1 MLAVTM
7 ILSLRFL
14 KKKRTISR
22 IILHIILIIGACIM
36 ILLFLWMILTSLKTV
51 SESTSMNPFIFFPET
66 LQWENYLN
74 VIKQNDFIRLYFN
87 TFAMMFFRVLCGVLF
102 SAMAAYA
109 FARLEFP
116 GKKAGFGLVLF
127 QMMVPTQI
135 FIIPQYLMVDKLG
148 LRNTIF
154 ALVFPGLV
162 SAFGTF
168 LLRQFFMGLPKELEE
183 SARLDGC
190 NIWQTFWKVMLPLT
204 KSGLVALGI
213 FTALFSFKDLMWPL
227 IVNTN
232 SDAATLS
239 SALSKISSAY
249 SVNYPELM
257 AAAVLAIWPMMLV
270 YIIFQRQF
278 IEGIA
283 TSGGKL

>member
-1 MLAVTM
+1 MKRKKITGAVV
-7 ILSLRFL
+7 
-14 KKKRTISR
+14 
-22 IILHIILIIGACIM
+22 LHIILILGACIM
-36 ILLFLWMILTSLKTV
+36 ILPFLWMVLTSLKTV
-51 SESTSMNPFIFFPET
+51 SESTSMNPFVFFPES
-66 LQWENYLN
+66 LQWDNYKT
-74 VIKQNDFIRLYFN
+74 VIQQNDFIRLYFN
-87 TFAMMFFRVLCGVLF
+87 TFAMMFFRVLCAVLF

-109 FARLEFP
+109 FARLDFP
-116 GKKAGFGLVLF
+116 GKNLLFGLVLF
-127 QMMVPTQI
+127 QMMVPAQI
-135 FIIPQYLMVDKLG
+135 FVIPQYLMVDKLG
-148 LRNTIF
+148 MRNSIF

-190 NIWQTFWKVMLPLT
+190 NIWQTFWKIMLPLT

-227 IVNTN
+227 IVNST
-232 SDAATLS
+232 SESATLS
-239 SALSKISSAY
+239 SALAKISSAY
-249 SVNYPELM
+249 SVNYPQLM
-257 AAAVLAIWPMMLV
+257 AAAVLAIWPMMLI

>member
-1 MLAVTM
+1 M
-7 ILSLRFL
+7 
-14 KKKRTISR
+14 KKKKTISAV
-22 IILHIILIIGACIM
+22 ILHIILIAGACIM
-36 ILLFLWMILTSLKTV
+36 ILPFLWMVLTSLKTV
-51 SESTSMNPFIFFPET
+51 SESTSLNPFIFFPET
-66 LQWENYLN
+66 LQWENYIN
-74 VIKQNDFIRLYFN
+74 VIKQNDFLQLYFN
-87 TFAMMFFRVLCGVLF
+87 TFAMMFLRVLCGVLF

-116 GKKAGFGLVLF
+116 GKRLGFGLVLF

-148 LRNTIF
+148 MRNTVF

-190 NIWQTFWKVMLPLT
+190 NIWKTFWKVMLPLT

-257 AAAVLAIWPMMLV
+257 AAAVLAIWPMMLI

>member
-1 MLAVTM
+1 MKRKKITGAVV
-7 ILSLRFL
+7 
-14 KKKRTISR
+14 
-22 IILHIILIIGACIM
+22 LHIILISGACIM
-36 ILLFLWMILTSLKTV
+36 ILPFLWMVLTSLKTV
-51 SESTSMNPFIFFPET
+51 SESTSMNPFVFFPEN
-66 LQWENYLN
+66 LQWDNYKT
-74 VIKQNDFIRLYFN
+74 VIQQNDFIRLYFN
-87 TFAMMFFRVLCGVLF
+87 TFAMMFFRVLCAVLF

-116 GKKAGFGLVLF
+116 GKNFLFGLVLF
-127 QMMVPTQI
+127 QMMVPAQI
-135 FIIPQYLMVDKLG
+135 FVIPQYLMVDKLG
-148 LRNTIF
+148 MRNSIF

-204 KSGLVALGI
+204 RSGLVALGI

-227 IVNTN
+227 IVNST
-232 SDAATLS
+232 SESATLS
-239 SALSKISSAY
+239 SALAKISSAY
-249 SVNYPELM
+249 SVNYPQLM
-257 AAAVLAIWPMMLV
+257 AAAVLAIWPMMLI

>member
-1 MLAVTM
+1 MM
-7 ILSLRFL
+7 K
-14 KKKRTISR
+14 KKKRYLNALLHGFL
-22 IILHIILIIGACIM
+22 ILGAVIM
-36 ILLFLWMILTSLKTV
+36 IMPFLWMVLTSLKTV
-51 SESTSMNPFIFFPET
+51 SESTSMNPFVFFPRT
-66 LQWENYLN
+66 PQWENY
-74 VIKQNDFIRLYFN
+74 VEVVKKNDFTCLYFN
-87 TFAMMFFRVLCGVLF
+87 TFVMMIARVVCAVLF

-109 FARLEFP
+109 FARLTFP
-116 GKKAGFGLVLF
+116 GRDTLFGLVLF
-127 QMMVPTQI
+127 QMMVPVQI
-135 FIIPQYLMVDKLG
+135 FVVPQYLMVDKMG
-148 LRNTIF
+148 MRNTIF

-190 NIWQTFWKVMLPLT
+190 NIGQTFWKVMLPLT
-204 KSGLVALGI
+204 KSGLTALAI

-227 IVNTN
+227 IVNSDT
-232 SDAATLS
+232 DAATLS
-239 SALSKISSAY
+239 SALSKIASAY
-249 SVNYPELM
+249 SVDYPQLM

-270 YIIFQRQF
+270 YIIFQKQF

>member
-1 MLAVTM
+1 M
-7 ILSLRFL
+7 
-14 KKKRTISR
+14 KKKKNSKT
-22 IILHIILIIGACIM
+22 LIIYLVLILGSVIM
-36 ILLFLWMILTSLKTV
+36 ILPLLWMILTSFKTV
-51 SESTSMNPFIFFPET
+51 TESTSMNPFHFFPKNMEWDNFWT
-66 LQWENYLN
+66 

-87 TFAMMFFRVLCGVLF
+87 TFGMMLIRVVCAVIF

-116 GKKAGFGLVLF
+116 GKRMSFGLVLF

-148 LRNTIF
+148 MRNTIF

-190 NIWQTFWKVMLPLT
+190 NIGQTFYKIMLPLT

-227 IVNTN
+227 IVNTKSN
-232 SDAATLS
+232 AATLS
-239 SALSKISSAY
+239 SALAKISSAY
-249 SVNYPELM
+249 SVNYPQLM
-257 AAAVLAIWPMMLV
+257 AASVLAVLPMLILYMV
-270 YIIFQRQF
+270 FQRQF